1 MSFTGGYSHCVV
13 ENEVQAAILL
23 SLVESHVPLTR
34 AGLGETLGLGRNTLG
49 SELRRLFALG
59 LLEEGGRDESS
70 AGRPSRRLRVSRG
83 AGVVAAIEIGGT
95 SIDVALATLASEIL
109 AHAAEPAV
117 LSDGPDSVLGRAFE
131 VLRGLLTAEGLT
143 PADLRAV
150 GVGVPGPVQAEEGEA
165 IAPPIVSGW
174 HGYPIRS
181 TVAAAFDCPVFVE
194 NDVNV
199 MALGEHL
206 RGAARAVDDFLFVK
220 VGTGIGAGLMVDGKI
235 VRGASGGAGE
245 IGHVCV
251 APDSDVVCPCG
262 NTGCLQAF
270 AGGPGIARA
279 AEEAAAAGRSPLLAA
294 ARSQKGRLDAVDVGV
309 AAAAGDPAAV
319 AIVREAG
326 RLVGSTLAVAV
337 NLLNPAMIVMGGG
350 IASIGDAF
358 LAEIRAAIYRR
369 SLPLATRNLPIVRSE
384 LGDRVG
390 VIGASAYAS
399 RGVVALN
406 L

>member
-1 MSFTGGYSHCVV
+1 M
-13 ENEVQAAILL
+13 
-23 SLVESHVPLTR
+23 
-34 AGLGETLGLGRNTLG
+34 
-49 SELRRLFALG
+49 
-59 LLEEGGRDESS
+59 
-70 AGRPSRRLRVSRG
+70 
-83 AGVVAAIEIGGT
+83 VAAIEIGGT
-95 SIDVALATLASEIL
+95 SIDVALTTLASEIL
-109 AHAAEPAV
+109 AHAAEPAA
-117 LSDGPDSVLGRAFE
+117 LSDGPELVLGRAFDL
-131 VLRGLLTAEGLT
+131 LRELLALEGLT

-150 GVGVPGPVQAEEGEA
+150 GVGVPGPVQVEEGQA

-181 TVAAAFDCPVFVE
+181 TVAAAFGCPVFVE

-251 APDSDVVCPCG
+251 APESDVACPCG

-279 AEEAAAAGRSPLLAA
+279 AEQAAAAGRSPLLAA
-294 ARSQKGRLDAVDVGV
+294 ALSQKGGLDAVDVGV

-326 RLVGSTLAVAV
+326 RLVGSTLALAV

-350 IASIGDAF
+350 ITSIGDAF

-390 VIGASAYAS
+390 VVGASAYAS
-399 RGVVALN
+399 RAAVALN